1 MADFMDFKD
10 PNFSAE
16 LARLGVTGTMS
27 YAPYGTALPPAN
39 VLDKYSA
46 PIVNLGWISDSG
58 ITEAVNEESNSFTPL
73 QAVGPIKS
81 AISSRELTFQATFW
95 SIGGLANALYY
106 GVPESSMSY
115 DAVSGITSWEEGAQ
129 LPEDFRFVL
138 PIDILEGE
146 KHRRYL
152 LPAASV
158 VERGDIVHT
167 KTEMTGYQMTFRAN
181 LDPVLGYAIRR
192 MFREGWKP
200 GTAGSLLSA
209 NTPSL
214 GDWSADINAGNSTAT
229 FGFALTGATGGTF
242 DLQVGAQR
250 ATALPTSTTSVTL
263 QAILRALG
271 QSEATVTGTDAVAG
285 YTIKKITAQPSVD
298 ATKVIGTGYP
308 KPVNV
313 TRT

>member
-27 YAPYGTALPPAN
+27 YAPYGTPLPPAN

-115 DAVSGITSWEEGAQ
+115 DAASGITSWEEGAQ

-167 KTEMTGYQMTFRAN
+167 KTEMTGYQITFRAN

-200 GTAGSLLSA
+200 GTAGSLLA
-209 NTPSL
+209 ATTPSL
-214 GDWSADINAGNSTAT
+214 GDWSADVNADTSTTA
-229 FGFALTGATGGTF
+229 FRFDLAGATGGTF
-242 DLQVGAQR
+242 DIRVGAR
-250 ATALPTSTTSVTL
+250 AASNLPPTITADTL
-263 QAILRALG
+263 
-271 QSEATVTGTDAVAG
+271 ETVLVSQGFTDASVEGDAG
-285 YTIKKITAQPSVD
+285 TGFTILGVTATPEVSG
-298 ATKVIGTGYP
+298 TNLIGTGWP
-308 KPVNV
+308 KDVVV
-313 TRT
+313 TTA